1 MAPDLNDGINPERS
15 EARAPPTKRK
25 RRPRTTVACDSCRT
39 RKVKLTS
46 VMASFRVQAASVN
59 HKFQCSYKEMQPHTI
74 LSGVD
79 RGRAE
84 NSSREPYPA
93 LRPQPRATP
102 NIQSTLPI
110 SLDDDLASAGEE
122 SVSEHIGTLNPEPA
136 TDSADNSTG
145 LGHVNQ
151 HTGGSEFYGSSG
163 TFYFLSRLRSHAKS
177 GIQSANNHSA
187 SSRGTPERSVID
199 LLHSSDYPVSST
211 HTTGIRQSLTPRT
224 TAAEDGESSA
234 MTGPP
239 DESFSQYF
247 TTSPV
252 QFEVEIQ
259 RECVRLYFENLH
271 CVHPILD
278 HPSFLRRC
286 ENDVWKLRAARD
298 TPRSQNQT
306 KRLFPALFNIVL
318 ALGAITAG
326 GTSMLTSHLTVDFLE
341 RVKSQV
347 TASSPSYVPI
357 RVAQFY
363 FDRAKLLLGDVFEST
378 SIESAQTLFLMNA
391 LKPHSC
397 YMYSGMAL
405 RTALAIGL
413 PTTNHVNTIEER
425 LLWWAMYSSEI
436 EMCSS
441 SGRRSFLQTPN
452 HYTIPLPPTT
462 GSKDSLLPFVNY
474 MVDLA
479 RILAEVAANANIL
492 QDEVSKA
499 TQSNRCMELEARLLD
514 WKSCL
519 PQTLNFEEVSL
530 SDNEL
535 VTKQKV
541 VLKLRFLNTKLLIH
555 RPFLLSSTTEKG
567 RVSPRHVSSCVE
579 AARETIRFLHHTY
592 TYRPY
597 FRTWWYNCT
606 YVLDASMVLLYVVLV
621 DICSCPVEEVLA
633 DIQKSLDIFSAM
645 DVVSVARMCTKI
657 TNEVLQAAK
666 KSHLNSHQERQA
678 PVGLVTVPASEEHDQ
693 RDVYSGP
700 EATLTHDQGAGH
712 AEGVGLNYEEL
723 YATLAD
729 PNLVYNFLSFED
741 WSALSRPEDD
751 LYEGLGL

>member
-1 MAPDLNDGINPERS
+1 MSSELNDSINPERS
-15 EARAPPTKRK
+15 ETRALPTKRK

-46 VMASFRVQAASVN
+46 VMASFRVQAVFVN

-74 LSGVD
+74 LSRVD

-84 NSSREPYPA
+84 KEPYPT

-102 NIQSTLPI
+102 SIQSTSLI
-110 SLDDDLASAGEE
+110 SIDDELASAGEE

-136 TDSADNSTG
+136 TDGADNPTG

-177 GIQSANNHSA
+177 GLKSANNHSA
-187 SSRGTPERSVID
+187 SSRATPERSVID

-211 HTTGIRQSLTPRT
+211 HTTGIRQSVTPRT
-224 TAAEDGESSA
+224 TAAEDGESSVMA
-234 MTGPP
+234 RSL
-239 DESFSQYF
+239 DDCFSPYS

-278 HPSFLRRC
+278 HTSFLRRC
-286 ENDVWKLRAARD
+286 ENDVWQLRAARD

-341 RVKSQV
+341 RAKSQV
-347 TASSPSYVPI
+347 TANSPSYVPI

-378 SIESAQTLFLMNA
+378 SIESAQTLFLM
-391 LKPHSC
+391 
-397 YMYSGMAL
+397 
-405 RTALAIGL
+405 
-413 PTTNHVNTIEER
+413 
-425 LLWWAMYSSEI
+425 
-436 EMCSS
+436 
-441 SGRRSFLQTPN
+441 
-452 HYTIPLPPTT
+452 
-462 GSKDSLLPFVNY
+462 GSKESLLPFVNC
-474 MVDLA
+474 MVDIA
-479 RILAEVAANANIL
+479 RILAEVAANANML

-499 TQSNRCMELEARLLD
+499 AQSNQSMELETRLLD
-514 WKSCL
+514 WKSRL

-567 RVSPRHVSSCVE
+567 GVSPRHVSSCVE

-606 YVLDASMVLLYVVLV
+606 YVLDASMVLLYVVLA

-633 DIQKSLDIFSAM
+633 DIQKSLDIFAAM

-657 TNEVLQAAK
+657 TKEVLKAAK
-666 KSHLNSHQERQA
+666 KSHLNSHRERRA
-678 PVGLVTVPASEEHDQ
+678 PVELGTVPASEDHDQ

-741 WSALSRPEDD
+741 WNALSRPEDD